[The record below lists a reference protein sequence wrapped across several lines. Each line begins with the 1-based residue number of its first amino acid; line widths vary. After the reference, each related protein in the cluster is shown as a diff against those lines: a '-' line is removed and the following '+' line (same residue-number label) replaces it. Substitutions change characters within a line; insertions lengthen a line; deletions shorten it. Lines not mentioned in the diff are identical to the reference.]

1 MTNTLFDLKGGLRNR
16 GGGNDGQ
23 QIEFSFEG
31 KLAWGCVG
39 EVHPSLYRSVGG
51 VGFELEIKSEFN

>member
-1 MTNTLFDLKGGLRNR
+1 MTNTLFNLKGGLRNR

-51 VGFELEIKSEFN
+51 VRKH